1 MSQEEKLKIFKQSM
15 NSKEQIW
22 TEEIK
27 AKNSIFSVNFREVWH
42 YRDLLF
48 MLVKKDYVTFY
59 KQTILGPIW
68 FFVQPILTTL
78 IYVLLFGQIAKLS
91 TGGVPQIAFYLSGI
105 TIWNY
110 FSETLTKTST
120 VFKDNAAVMGK
131 VYFPRLIMPLS
142 IVVSGL
148 MKFAIQFGLFICVVL
163 YFTFVKQQIQPN
175 LWIIATP
182 LLIILMASFSLGL
195 GMIFS
200 SLTTKYKDL
209 VFLLTFGI
217 QLFMYATPVVYM
229 TESIPVS
236 YKWIIE
242 VNPLTAIF
250 ECFRYGFLGTGT
262 FNPFSLVYSTV
273 ITLVILIIGVV
284 IFNKV
289 EKSFMDTV

>member
-1 MSQEEKLKIFKQSM
+1 MSDSKQV
-15 NSKEQIW
+15 W

-27 AKNSIFSVNFREVWH
+27 SQSSIFSVNYKEVWH
-42 YRDLLF
+42 YRDLLL

-68 FFVQPILTTL
+68 FFIQPILTTL
-78 IYVLLFGQIAKLS
+78 IYVLIFGKIAKLS
-91 TGGVPQIAFYLSGI
+91 TDGAPQIAFYLSGV

-110 FSETLTKTST
+110 FSETLTKTAT
-120 VFKDNAAVMGK
+120 VFRDNAAVLGK

-148 MKFAIQFGLFICVVL
+148 MKFAIQFALFIAVIM
-163 YFTFVKQQIQPN
+163 YYTFVKNMLHPN
-175 LWIIATP
+175 IWLLATP
-182 LLIILMASFSLGL
+182 FLVVLMASFSLGL

-217 QLFMYATPVVYM
+217 QLFMFATPVVYSI
-229 TESIPVS
+229 TSIPAERQ
-236 YKWIIE
+236 WI
-242 VNPLTAIF
+242 VNLNPLTGIF
-250 ECFRYGFLGTGT
+250 ECFRYGFLGTGS
-262 FNPFSLVYSTV
+262 FDPQSLFMSTG
-273 ITLVILIIGVV
+273 IIAVILLLGVL

>member
-1 MSQEEKLKIFKQSM
+1 MTEFK
-15 NSKEQIW
+15 QIW

-27 AKNSIFSVNFREVWH
+27 SENSIFSLNLREVWH
-42 YRDLLF
+42 YRDLLL

-91 TGGVPQIAFYLSGI
+91 TDGTPQIAFYLSGI

-120 VFKDNAAVMGK
+120 VFRDNAAVLGK

-148 MKFAIQFGLFICVVL
+148 MKFAVQFTLFVAVVL
-163 YFTFVKQQIQPN
+163 YYTYVKNVLHPN
-175 LWIIATP
+175 LWILATP
-182 LLIILMASFSLGL
+182 FLLLLMASFSLGL
-195 GMIFS
+195 GMVFS

-217 QLFMYATPVVYM
+217 QLFMYATPVVYSIS
-229 TESIPVS
+229 SIPLQ
-236 YKWIIE
+236 YQWI
-242 VNPLTAIF
+242 VNLNPLTGIF
-250 ECFRYGFLGTGT
+250 ECFRYGFLGSG
-262 FNPFSLVYSTV
+262 NFSPDSLLLSSVF
-273 ITLVILIIGVV
+273 IAIILLFGVL

-289 EKSFMDTV
+289 EKNFMDTV

>member
-1 MSQEEKLKIFKQSM
+1 MGNPCNLRTTMKI
-15 NSKEQIW
+15 EQQW

-27 AKNSIFSVNFREVWH
+27 SNDSLFSINFKEVWQ
-42 YRDLLF
+42 YRDLLI
-48 MLVKKDYVTFY
+48 MLVKKEYITFY

-91 TGGVPQIAFYLSGI
+91 TDGSPQIAFYLSGI
-105 TIWNY
+105 TLWNY
-110 FSETLTKTST
+110 FSESLTKTAS

-148 MKFAIQFGLFICVVL
+148 MKFAIQFALFICVIL
-163 YFTFVKQQIQPN
+163 YFTFVKGLIHPN
-175 LWIIATP
+175 VWILATP
-182 LLIILMASFSLGL
+182 FLLLLMACFSLGM

-217 QLFMYATPVVYM
+217 QLLMYASPVVYSVS
-229 TESIPVS
+229 SIPEK
-236 YKWIIE
+236 YKWILLA
-242 VNPLTAIF
+242 NPLTGIF
-250 ECFRYGFLGTGT
+250 ECFRYGFLGTGS
-262 FNPFSLVYSTV
+262 FEPYSLIMSTGV
-273 ITLVILIIGVV
+273 TLIILAIGVL

>member
-1 MSQEEKLKIFKQSM
+1 M
-15 NSKEQIW
+15 NTEQQW

-27 AKNSIFSVNFREVWH
+27 SQDSLFSVNLKEVWH
-42 YRDLLF
+42 YRDLLL
-48 MLVKKDYVTFY
+48 MLVKKEYITFY

-68 FFVQPILTTL
+68 FFVQPILTTI

-91 TGGVPQIAFYLSGI
+91 TDGTPQMAFYLSGI

-110 FSETLTKTST
+110 FSEALTKTST

-142 IVVSGL
+142 IIVSGL
-148 MKFAIQFGLFICVVL
+148 MKFAIQFGLFIVVVL
-163 YFTFVKQQIQPN
+163 YFTFVEKSIHPN
-175 LWIIATP
+175 IWVLATP
-182 LLIILMASFSLGL
+182 FLLLLMAAFSLGL

-217 QLFMYATPVVYM
+217 QLFMYATPVVYSM
-229 TESIPVS
+229 ASIPDK
-236 YKWIIE
+236 YKWIINA
-242 VNPLTAIF
+242 NPLTGIF
-250 ECFRYGFLGTGT
+250 ECFRYGFLGSGSFDPMSLWISTG
-262 FNPFSLVYSTV
+262 
-273 ITLVILIIGVV
+273 ITLVTLVIGVV

>member
-1 MSQEEKLKIFKQSM
+1 MSDSKQV
-15 NSKEQIW
+15 W

-27 AKNSIFSVNFREVWH
+27 AHSSIFSVNFKEVWH
-42 YRDLLF
+42 YRDLLL

-59 KQTILGPIW
+59 KQTILGPVW
-68 FFVQPILTTL
+68 FFIQPILTTL
-78 IYVLLFGQIAKLS
+78 IYVMIFGQIAKLS
-91 TGGVPQIAFYLSGI
+91 TDGVPQIAFYLSGV

-110 FSETLTKTST
+110 FSETLTKTAT
-120 VFKDNAAVMGK
+120 VFRDNAAVLGK

-148 MKFAIQFGLFICVVL
+148 MKFAIQFALFLAVVF
-163 YFTFVKQQIQPN
+163 YYTFSNNSIHPN
-175 LWIIATP
+175 IWLLATP
-182 LLIILMASFSLGL
+182 FLVLLMAAFSLGL

-217 QLFMYATPVVYM
+217 QLFMFATPVVYSI
-229 TESIPVS
+229 TSIPEERQ
-236 YKWIIE
+236 WIINL
-242 VNPLTAIF
+242 NPLTGIF
-250 ECFRYGFLGTGT
+250 ECFRYGFLGSGNFDPQSLIMSTG
-262 FNPFSLVYSTV
+262 
-273 ITLVILIIGVV
+273 IIAVILSLGVL